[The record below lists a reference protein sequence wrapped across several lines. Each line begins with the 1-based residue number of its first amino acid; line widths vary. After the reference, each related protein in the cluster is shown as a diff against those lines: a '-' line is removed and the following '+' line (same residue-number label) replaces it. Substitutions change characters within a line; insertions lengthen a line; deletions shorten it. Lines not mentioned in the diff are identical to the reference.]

1 MDQSAGKVLPHR
13 PRKRKRRATEPR
25 FDARQPLFRLTGVD
39 LTAIEGID
47 ENTALVLLSEI
58 GTDMSRWSTEKHFA
72 AWLGL
77 CPHHKISG
85 GKILSRKVRP
95 SANRAASA
103 LRLAAQCLH
112 HSQSALGA
120 FLRRLKTRVGAPKA
134 ITATAHKL
142 ARLVY
147 RLLKYGEAYVAQGMT
162 EYEQAY
168 RERTLQNL
176 IRKAKA
182 LGYKLLPTTV
192 ATAQEAG
199 G

>member
-1 MDQSAGKVLPHR
+1 MLPYR

-25 FDARQPLFRLTGVD
+25 FEARAPLFRLAGVD
-39 LTAIEGID
+39 LTTIEGID

-58 GTDMSRWSTEKHFA
+58 GTAMSRWPTEKHFA
-72 AWLGL
+72 SWLGL

-85 GKILSRKVRP
+85 GKVLSRKVRP
-95 SANRAASA
+95 SANRAATA

-112 HSQSALGA
+112 HSHSALGA
-120 FLRRLKTRVGAPKA
+120 FFRRLKTRLGAPKA

-147 RLLKYGEAYVAQGMT
+147 HLLKYGEDYVAQGMA

-168 RERTLQNL
+168 RERTVQNL
-176 IRKAKA
+176 LRKAKA
-182 LGYKLLPTTV
+182 LGYKLLPLTEGTSQTPAV
-192 ATAQEAG
+192 
-199 G
+199 